1 MACSY
6 YIWLYVIFWAKV
18 QVWVCRKVVGS
29 KPNLSDC
36 LLQPWCTVGCWTM
49 QYVSKILNKMKSYQ
63 CLLYIL
69 SSLVL
74 CWSDSQC
81 MLLPWVPKEWQ
92 EEIWVSY
99 TLCVVYD
106 KHVCSGMYTRFLS
119 SLDSTPHTSIRLSW
133 RKLTLPLNTSCMG
146 TQPHT
151 LLAMRTTWTTQ
162 IACLASKHC
171 TALMRSNQGNT
182 VCLYRWWPQI
192 ILSIICFS
200 GLSTTINSFLHNC
213 VSVTLPTH
221 SLPIKCL
228 LSVKCMVSCCN
239 PAKNPC
245 LQYILEKCT

>member
-1 MACSY
+1 M
-6 YIWLYVIFWAKV
+6 INMFVV
-18 QVWVCRKVVGS
+18 VC
-29 KPNLSDC
+29 
-36 LLQPWCTVGCWTM
+36 
-49 QYVSKILNKMKSYQ
+49 I
-63 CLLYIL
+63 
-69 SSLVL
+69 
-74 CWSDSQC
+74 
-81 MLLPWVPKEWQ
+81 
-92 EEIWVSY
+92 
-99 TLCVVYD
+99 
-106 KHVCSGMYTRFLS
+106 YTRFLS

-146 TQPHT
+146 MQPHT
-151 LLAMRTTWTTQ
+151 LLAARTTWTTQ
-162 IACLASKHC
+162 IACLPSKHC

-221 SLPIKCL
+221 LLPIKCL

-245 LQYILEKCT
+245 LQYILEKCTGEAQLRLRLQHNCITTKTSWLF